1 MWQRPR
7 VEEKIQVKVDK
18 GPNSLVDWYKKP
30 VIIRVKCQI
39 IEKADNASK
48 TNIQMKNWE
57 RT

>member
-1 MWQRPR
+1 M
-7 VEEKIQVKVDK
+7 EEKIQVKVDK